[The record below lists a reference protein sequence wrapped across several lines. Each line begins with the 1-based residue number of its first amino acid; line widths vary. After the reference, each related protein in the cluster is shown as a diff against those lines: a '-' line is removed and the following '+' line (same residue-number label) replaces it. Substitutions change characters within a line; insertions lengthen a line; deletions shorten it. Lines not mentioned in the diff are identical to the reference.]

1 MNRGITNRNNSD
13 RETELTRIKETAVGA
28 VVRWAQSDRNE
39 LTMRSQVNRY
49 MEASGAHNSPA
60 GEEGIMLGRRIV
72 AREILLGCIT
82 PLSRENLRTAEA
94 MLLRIAEDDAPR
106 VKRGRGI

>member
-1 MNRGITNRNNSD
+1 MNRGISNRNNNSW
-13 RETELTRIKETAVGA
+13 ETELSRIRETAVGT

-49 MEASGAHNSPA
+49 MEASGAHNSPG

-82 PLSRENLRTAEA
+82 PLSREQLRKAEG